1 MWLFLFLKT
10 EVAEV
15 QEITEIVNT
24 VGFPISCVI
33 ATGLF
38 IWKTSQ
44 QTREDNLAREERTFN
59 QMDKLT
65 DTLDKATDTID
76 RINIRLDVIEEK
88 IDELKEV
95 R

>member
-1 MWLFLFLKT
+1 M
-10 EVAEV
+10 

-24 VGFPISCVI
+24 VGFPIACVI

-44 QTREDNLAREERTFN
+44 QTREDNLTREERTFN